1 MEITAIIA
9 LLILAASYAHR
20 ENTFCKKEMEYH
32 EYFGYGYDIT
42 CDGLTNEEI
51 HELENILVYNE
62 VRLTITGSHVSI
74 TPELFKN
81 VHKIR
86 ELVIAN
92 CDVFFDATEKVFQ
105 YLDHLDTLS
114 IVNSRLTNVST
125 NTFSTLK
132 TLRTLNLYNNK
143 LDEIPKNSFIDLHNL
158 ESINLNNNS
167 FTSLSQIPFCEIRS
181 LKSLQI
187 QNNIVA
193 ALSSNSFSC
202 LKKLQSLYLD
212 NNTIEFVNS
221 SFTALVYIKDLSL
234 SFNSIETIEDT
245 MANLKYLRHLNLEGN
260 KLSYV
265 NRQNFSNLKNL
276 EVLNLKSND
285 LQRIET
291 GSFQNL
297 TNLVNLNLMNNKLS
311 WLVLSNL
318 PNLEEINLSNNKLH
332 ITTLENL
339 QNLTSIKRLV
349 MAQNNVQIIH
359 GNVFEDLS
367 TLEVIDLSHNKIV
380 IVNNSFIGLYNLKE
394 FKINNNKIKD
404 LPDFAFNNMT
414 SLTALDLSQ
423 NKLTHLTNTTFA
435 FLGELATLN
444 LSYNLLDTLEYSVVQ
459 YLISLRTLD
468 VEGNR
473 LKTIDYDSLISK
485 LPFLK
490 VINVRGNLLSCEFLS
505 KMIHYFRQNAVN
517 YTINEQFEYERENV
531 AGIYC
536 KETEQKYNVTLQQAS
551 QALVNNTLLLNK
563 LYELSEKSDHHPGYT
578 TSISL
583 LSFGCVVF
591 LVSIAIC
598 HTFLRNRRRKGSF
611 EDLELIES

>member
-1 MEITAIIA
+1 MEITAIII
-9 LLILAASYAHR
+9 LLILTVSSALK

-62 VRLTITGSHVSI
+62 VRLTIIGSHVSI

-86 ELVIAN
+86 ELAIVN

-125 NTFSTLK
+125 NTFATLK

-143 LDEIPKNSFIDLHNL
+143 LDEIPKNSFKDLRNL

-167 FTSLSQIPFCEIRS
+167 FTSLSQIPFCEIKS
-181 LKSLQI
+181 LKSLYI
-187 QNNIVA
+187 QNNNVA

-221 SFTALVYIKDLSL
+221 SFAALVYIKDLSL
-234 SFNSIETIEDT
+234 SFNGIPTIEDT

-260 KLSYV
+260 KLSYI
-265 NRQNFSNLKNL
+265 NKQNFSNLKNL
-276 EVLNLKSND
+276 EILNLKSND
-285 LQRIET
+285 LVRIEKDA
-291 GSFQNL
+291 FKHL
-297 TNLVNLNLMNNKLS
+297 TSLVKLNLMNNKLS
-311 WLVLSNL
+311 WLMLNNL
-318 PNLEEINLSNNKLH
+318 PNLEEIDLSNNKLH

-339 QNLTSIKRLV
+339 QNLTSIKRLI
-349 MAQNNVQIIH
+349 MADNNVQIIH

-367 TLEVIDLSHNKIV
+367 TLEVIDLSHNKII
-380 IVNNSFIGLYNLKE
+380 IVNNSFVGLYNLKE
-394 FKINNNKIKD
+394 FRINNNKINE
-404 LPDFAFNNMT
+404 LPAFAFNNMT
-414 SLTALDLSQ
+414 GLSTLDLSQ
-423 NKLTHLTNTTFA
+423 NQLTHLTNTTFA

-444 LSYNLLDTLEYSVVQ
+444 ISYNLLETLDYSVVQ

-468 VEGNR
+468 VEGNK
-473 LKTIDYDSLISK
+473 LKTIDYDSLIGK

-490 VINVRGNLLSCEFLS
+490 VINVRGNLLSCQFLS
-505 KMIHYFRQNAVN
+505 KMIHYFRENAVN

-536 KETEQKYNVTLQQAS
+536 KETAQRYNITLQQAS

-563 LYELSEKSDHHPGYT
+563 LYKMSENSEQPDYT

-583 LSFGCVVF
+583 LSFGCIIF
-591 LVSIAIC
+591 LVSVALC
-598 HTFLRNRRRKGSF
+598 HMFLKNRRRKGSF